1 MAKICITM
9 AFICFTLLVQPD
21 LSNSRY
27 LLVELDGLPDM
38 DPGMDV
44 TTEGPE
50 MPEPVK
56 EQIDDLEPETL
67 PEDDEEGVIP
77 EQEQKP
83 TNVGYRGRS
92 LNLNLT
98 QSLIAAEGGYRSS
111 N

>member
-1 MAKICITM
+1 M
-9 AFICFTLLVQPD
+9 
-21 LSNSRY
+21 SNQRY

-67 PEDDEEGVIP
+67 PEDDEEGIMP

-83 TNVGYRGRS
+83 THAGSRILG
-92 LNLNLT
+92 NLT
-98 QSLIAAEGGYRSS
+98 QSLIAAGGGYRSS